1 LVYLESLKVKDTS
14 AILVGRERYQLAR
27 LLLDVHHLCQAISH
41 QGYYLTENECPVLKL
56 AVTNFKGFEKCKEE
70 GGYFTS
76 TWAKYFEAGQM
87 RWDSSSTFENQT
99 RPE

>member
-1 LVYLESLKVKDTS
+1 MLAIVCLAAVCRGGDVAEVPDLSQHVTGIASVRDIVTKYDHPLVYLESLKVKDT
-14 AILVGRERYQLAR
+14 
-27 LLLDVHHLCQAISH
+27 
-41 QGYYLTENECPVLKL
+41 
-56 AVTNFKGFEKCKEE
+56 CKEE

-76 TWAKYFEAGQM
+76 TWARYFEAGQM